1 MAQVTYTS
9 FTGLTAAEFETHANA
24 VLQSHVSSTERKQVM
39 AYLSQVLA
47 SDAQVIDAEVTTA
60 VRKRRVRRKQEK
72 ALRAIHKAHPYDYLK
87 TPVPF
92 TQSNLTDAQIAALLT
107 NDDVDVSIGTR
118 TLTTDI
124 SGAGLDAATSF
135 LNITGDRVSLRGTG
149 VTGSAL
155 DGSLQCTCVIN
166 GQIQIGGSD
175 VVLEGIR
182 FISHLPASIAF
193 NATCANLTIRNCI
206 FESRALYRHAD
217 NIGGSVFLYG
227 GDDFAGGQ
235 FSGNFTL
242 ENCLIGGGGAH
253 SFGSW
258 MLADLTSGSS
268 QPPPA
273 SLRHVVIRNNK
284 FVDCAGSFTC
294 RSKADDPALSFTATG
309 NRFEY
314 QPTGDYAQH
323 PLFWSALEVNN
334 CLKVVATGNVTTN
347 ASKTSGGTRG
357 FLQCWSR
364 SPHAWSL
371 TFTGNTINE
380 FNIALQL
387 ACSATFYAPQI
398 LDADHAV
405 SSKDGEI
412 SAVDL
417 AASFVYP
424 WLTGTYAPENQ
435 SAIAAVTTSFE
446 AGLSTFPV

>member
-1 MAQVTYTS
+1 MLNLPLARSRARACFRSLRIFCLGRLCKLTKYDFAWPAGADRPSLKDPEGKPLGVKMRGEFVPMLAGVS
-9 FTGLTAAEFETHANA
+9 FDELEIVEEFETHANA

-47 SDAQVIDAEVTTA
+47 SDAQAIDAEMATA

-72 ALRAIHKAHPYDYLK
+72 ALRAIHKAHPYSYLK

-92 TQSNLTDAQIAALLT
+92 TQSNLTDTQIAALLT
-107 NDDVDVSIGTR
+107 NDDVDVSIGPR
-118 TLTTDI
+118 TLTTDL

-242 ENCLIGGGGAH
+242 ENCRIGGGGAH

-273 SLRHVVIRNNK
+273 SLRHVVLRNNK
-284 FVDCAGSFTC
+284 FVDCAGSFAC

-334 CLKVVATGNVTTN
+334 CPEGGRHRERHHEREQAARRPARLPAVLEPVAARLV
-347 ASKTSGGTRG
+347 
-357 FLQCWSR
+357 
-364 SPHAWSL
+364 
-371 TFTGNTINE
+371 
-380 FNIALQL
+380 
-387 ACSATFYAPQI
+387 
-398 LDADHAV
+398 AV
-405 SSKDGEI
+405 LYGQHDQR
-412 SAVDL
+412 V
-417 AASFVYP
+417 
-424 WLTGTYAPENQ
+424 
-435 SAIAAVTTSFE
+435 
-446 AGLSTFPV
+446 